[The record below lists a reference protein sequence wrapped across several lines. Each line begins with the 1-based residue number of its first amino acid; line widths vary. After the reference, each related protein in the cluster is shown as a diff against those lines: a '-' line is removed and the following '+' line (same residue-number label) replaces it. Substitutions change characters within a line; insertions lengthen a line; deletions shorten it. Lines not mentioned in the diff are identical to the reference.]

1 VVWCGVVQ
9 ETKTVLSAKKKTD
22 QIALKDLWLKKVEM
36 AETLRILRDMQ
47 VTCGPLLGPLST
59 PF

>member
-1 VVWCGVVQ
+1 M
-9 ETKTVLSAKKKTD
+9 LSAKKKTD

-59 PF
+59 PFLAPI